1 MRIRFPIVIKLGYS
15 QLWGLATFHPLL
27 RGILL
32 QAVLQRLLALETYLP
47 PLRLK
52 GLSLV
57 RCWNHLASWSHSS
70 YASHVYCRHD
80 GEEEEVVE
88 FWGVKDSK
96 PKQSRQRS

>member
-57 RCWNHLASWSHSS
+57 SSLLTMAREYICVGITLPAGATVSASAVILS
-70 YASHVYCRHD
+70 YC
-80 GEEEEVVE
+80 
-88 FWGVKDSK
+88 
-96 PKQSRQRS
+96 Q